1 MLLPKG
7 VVKMEELL
15 NQILSKLDKIERNQ
29 NTMKYDINELKG
41 KINAVYDQTA
51 DLTEFRTSTASK
63 LDKI

>member
-1 MLLPKG
+1 
-7 VVKMEELL
+7 MEELL

>member
-1 MLLPKG
+1 MLLSKG